1 MLDILLLSTS
11 TVHGGRFLEYAED
24 DIRTFLAERSTVLFV
39 PFARPSGMT
48 HDAYTGQVRERL
60 GEIGYAV
67 NGLHEF
73 EEPAKAVR
81 EAEAVFVGGGNTFV
95 LLRALYETGA
105 LQPLRERALAGMP
118 YMGSSAGSNLAG
130 LTIGTTNDMPIVEPE
145 SFRAL
150 GLLPFNINPH
160 YLDPDPGSTHMGE
173 TRETRIGEFHRF
185 NPQPVLGL
193 REGAMLRVAG
203 HTARVTGKRGGR
215 LFRAELEAVEIE
227 SDTDVSFLLDD
238 DLRW

>member
-185 NPQPVLGL
+185 NSQPVLGM

-203 HTARVTGKRGGR
+203 DAARVKGTRGGR
-215 LFRAELEAVEIE
+215 LFRAKAEPVEIE
-227 SDTDVSFLLDD
+227 SDADVSFLLDA